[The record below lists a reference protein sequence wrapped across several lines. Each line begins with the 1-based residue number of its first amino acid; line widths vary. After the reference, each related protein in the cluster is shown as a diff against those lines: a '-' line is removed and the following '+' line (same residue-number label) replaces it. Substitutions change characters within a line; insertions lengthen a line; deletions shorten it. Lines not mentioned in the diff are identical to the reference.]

1 MGCKITSEIIRGC
14 RGNTGGIKR
23 VLIANFEDV
32 LSVTPVISD
41 DNTDT
46 GFITDITMNGGT
58 PVPGF
63 YRYEF
68 NKDSSAFTQAFAQ
81 DLPSGTG
88 GWTQTINLVFAKN
101 EASKRN
107 SIKMLGQNN
116 TAIIVEDRNGKYWYF
131 GEESGMELM
140 SVDSGSGV
148 LMSDRNGYA
157 ITFEGRERFGAR
169 EIFDTDKATTDALVD
184 SLLAI

>member
-14 RGNTGGIKR
+14 RGNAGGIKR

-32 LSVTPVISD
+32 ASVTPEATD

-46 GFITDITMNGGT
+46 GMITDITMVGS
-58 PVPGF
+58 PAAGF

-68 NKDSSAFTQAFAQ
+68 NKDSSAFTQNFTQ
-81 DLPSGTG
+81 DLASGTG

-107 SIKMLGQNN
+107 AIKMLGQNN
-116 TAIIVEDRNGKYWYF
+116 TVIIVEDRNGKYWYF

-140 SVDSGSGV
+140 SVESGSGV
-148 LMSDRNGYA
+148 LMSDRNGYS
-157 ITFEGRERFGAR
+157 ISFEGRERFAAR
-169 EIFDTDKATTDALVD
+169 EIFVTSKALTDAFVD

>member
-14 RGNTGGIKR
+14 RGNIGGIKR
-23 VLIANFEDV
+23 VFIANFEDV
-32 LSVTPVISD
+32 ASVTPEITD

-46 GFITDITMNGGT
+46 GMITDITMAGT
-58 PVPGF
+58 PVAGF

-68 NKDSSAFTQAFAQ
+68 NKDSSSYTQNFSQ

-88 GWTQTINLVFAKN
+88 GVVQTINLVFAKN

-107 SIKMLGQNN
+107 AIKMLAQNN
-116 TAIIVEDRNGKYWYF
+116 TAVIVEDRNGKYWYF

-140 SVDSGSGV
+140 SVESGSGV
-148 LMSDRNGYA
+148 TMTDRNGYS
-157 ITFEGRERFGAR
+157 ITLEGRERFNAR
-169 EIFDTDKATTDALVD
+169 EIFVTSKALTDAFIDTLM
-184 SLLAI
+184 AI